1 MEENIISSGNWQKVN
16 EEVICSLKHSEEG
29 RFDNVLRVLERV
41 QMAVNNSTTA
51 AQLYKELCEQAE
63 LIVETIQ
70 NHLSEEIGLSE
81 KHLKE
86 KEQHGLLYQR
96 LRVMPLKLLERV
108 LPWLV
113 AVLSE
118 EQAKEMLLNIR
129 LAAPV
134 ADYALVTLF
143 SGWACKGHPQNV
155 AGNYHCLSSISV
167 NECPLMKINSGV
179 EQHSEETLDHNKG
192 KVGAKEADLR
202 HGSGDLLG
210 NFDMQPLKRFRGE
223 PTPGGEHSSQH
234 VVCSVA
240 GVDVK
245 QACGPAVVCCAP
257 GLGCKNISAR
267 VSVPPSRSFPSSLV
281 SSSLAS
287 GLFSWESNSSYFS
300 GMGPKPIDHIFQF
313 HKAIRKDLEYLD
325 VESARLADCSD
336 DFLMQFRGRFQFLW
350 GLYRAHS
357 NAEDDIVFPALEAK
371 EALHNVSHSYTIDHK
386 QEEQLFEDISQEL
399 LELSRF
405 HSSRT
410 SILALNE
417 TTGVVEDKHFLSDEH
432 ESSQQRDL
440 AAKLQRMCKAVRMS
454 LDQHVSRE
462 ELELWPLFGV
472 HFTIEEQEQIVGRII
487 GTTGAEVLQVC
498 VICP

>member
-1 MEENIISSGNWQKVN
+1 
-16 EEVICSLKHSEEG
+16 
-29 RFDNVLRVLERV
+29 
-41 QMAVNNSTTA
+41 
-51 AQLYKELCEQAE
+51 
-63 LIVETIQ
+63 
-70 NHLSEEIGLSE
+70 
-81 KHLKE
+81 
-86 KEQHGLLYQR
+86 
-96 LRVMPLKLLERV
+96 
-108 LPWLV
+108 
-113 AVLSE
+113 
-118 EQAKEMLLNIR
+118 
-129 LAAPV
+129 
-134 ADYALVTLF
+134 
-143 SGWACKGHPQNV
+143 
-155 AGNYHCLSSISV
+155 
-167 NECPLMKINSGV
+167 MKINSGV

-192 KVGAKEADLR
+192 KVGAKEAYLR

-287 GLFSWESNSSYFS
+287 GLFSWESNSGYFS

-386 QEEQLFEDISQEL
+386 QEEQLFEDISQVIDL
-399 LELSRF
+399 MKFLVGHPQTCCQFFQINSR
-405 HSSRT
+405 
-410 SILALNE
+410 
-417 TTGVVEDKHFLSDEH
+417 V
-432 ESSQQRDL
+432 QRL
-440 AAKLQRMCKAVRMS
+440 IQRGLCFYYQACS
-454 LDQHVSRE
+454 
-462 ELELWPLFGV
+462 P
-472 HFTIEEQEQIVGRII
+472 
-487 GTTGAEVLQVC
+487 
-498 VICP
+498 